1 MHEFKIREKDE
12 FINLSQLL
20 KALNLVE
27 SGVMAKEV
35 IDEGL
40 VKVDGETESRYR
52 RKLYDGM
59 IVEFEDNKIKVVN
72 CYNYFDLF
80 FVMIH

>member
-1 MHEFKIREKDE
+1 METLKLRDKDE

-20 KALNLVE
+20 KAMNLVE
-27 SGVMAKEV
+27 SGAMAKEV

-40 VKVDGETESRYR
+40 VKVDGETEFRYR

-59 IVEFEDNKIKVVN
+59 VVEFNEEQIQVVK
-72 CYNYFDLF
+72 
-80 FVMIH
+80 

>member
-1 MHEFKIREKDE
+1 MEVLRLREKDDY
-12 FINLSQLL
+12 INLSQLL
-20 KALNLVE
+20 KAMNLVE
-27 SGVMAKEV
+27 SGAMEKEV

-59 IVEFEDNKIKVVN
+59 IVEYNGKQIQVVQ
-72 CYNYFDLF
+72 
-80 FVMIH
+80 

>member
-1 MHEFKIREKDE
+1 MQEFKIREKDE

-27 SGVMAKEV
+27 SGAMAKEV

-59 IVEFEDNKIKVVN
+59 IVEFEDNKIKVVK
-72 CYNYFDLF
+72 
-80 FVMIH
+80 

>member
-1 MHEFKIREKDE
+1 MEEFKIRDKDE

-27 SGVMAKEV
+27 SGAMAKEV
-35 IDEGL
+35 IDEGF
-40 VKVDGETESRYR
+40 VKVDGEVESRYR

-59 IVEFEDNKIKVVN
+59 IVEFEDNKIK
-72 CYNYFDLF
+72 
-80 FVMIH
+80 IIK

>member
-1 MHEFKIREKDE
+1 MQQEGNSEITEFRIRQKDE

-27 SGVMAKEV
+27 SGAMAKEV

-40 VKVDGETESRYR
+40 VRVDGKIESRYR

-59 IVEFEDNKIKVVN
+59 IVEFEDNKIKVVK
-72 CYNYFDLF
+72 
-80 FVMIH
+80 

>member
-1 MHEFKIREKDE
+1 MEKLVLRPGDE

-20 KALNLVE
+20 KAMNLVE
-27 SGVMAKEV
+27 SGAMAKEV

-40 VKVDGETESRYR
+40 VKVDGEVESRYR

-59 IVEFEDNKIKVVN
+59 IVEFDDNTIQVVKE
-72 CYNYFDLF
+72 
-80 FVMIH
+80 

>member
-1 MHEFKIREKDE
+1 MEEFKIREKDE

-27 SGVMAKEV
+27 SGAMAKEI
-35 IDEGL
+35 IDQGL
-40 VKVDGETESRYR
+40 VKVDGEKEYRYR

-59 IVEFEDNKIKVVN
+59 IVEFEENKIKIVK
-72 CYNYFDLF
+72 
-80 FVMIH
+80 

>member
-1 MHEFKIREKDE
+1 MEEFKIREKDE

-27 SGVMAKEV
+27 SGAMAKEI

-40 VKVDGETESRYR
+40 VKVDGETEYRYR
-52 RKLYDGM
+52 RKLYYGM
-59 IVEFEDNKIKVVN
+59 IVEFEDNKIK
-72 CYNYFDLF
+72 
-80 FVMIH
+80 IIK

>member
-1 MHEFKIREKDE
+1 MEVLRLREKDDY
-12 FINLSQLL
+12 INLIQLL
-20 KALNLVE
+20 KAMNLVE
-27 SGVMAKEV
+27 SGAMAKEV

-59 IVEFEDNKIKVVN
+59 IVEYNGKQIQVVQ
-72 CYNYFDLF
+72 
-80 FVMIH
+80 

>member
-1 MHEFKIREKDE
+1 MEEFKIRDKDD

-27 SGVMAKEV
+27 SGAMAKEV

-40 VKVDGETESRYR
+40 VKVDGEVESRYR

-59 IVEFEDNKIKVVN
+59 VVEFENNKIKIIKS
-72 CYNYFDLF
+72 F
-80 FVMIH
+80 I

>member
-1 MHEFKIREKDE
+1 MEEFKIREKDD

-27 SGVMAKEV
+27 SGAIAKEV

-40 VKVDGETESRYR
+40 VKVDGEVESRYR

-59 IVEFEDNKIKVVN
+59 IVEFEDNKIKVVK
-72 CYNYFDLF
+72 
-80 FVMIH
+80 

>member
-1 MHEFKIREKDE
+1 MIMEEFRIRDKDE

-27 SGVMAKEV
+27 SGAMAKEI

-40 VKVDGETESRYR
+40 VKVDGEVEFRYR
-52 RKLYDGM
+52 RKLYNGM
-59 IVEFEDNKIKVVN
+59 IVEFNDNKIKVVK
-72 CYNYFDLF
+72 
-80 FVMIH
+80 

>member
-1 MHEFKIREKDE
+1 MEEFKIRDKDD

-27 SGVMAKEV
+27 SGAMAKEV

-40 VKVDGETESRYR
+40 VKVDGEVESRYR

-59 IVEFEDNKIKVVN
+59 IVEFEDNRIIIKK
-72 CYNYFDLF
+72 
-80 FVMIH
+80 

>member
-1 MHEFKIREKDE
+1 MEEFKIREKDE

-27 SGVMAKEV
+27 SGAMAKDI
-35 IDEGL
+35 IDQGL
-40 VKVDGETESRYR
+40 VKVDGEKEYRYR

-59 IVEFEDNKIKVVN
+59 IVEFEENKIKIVK
-72 CYNYFDLF
+72 
-80 FVMIH
+80 

>member
-1 MHEFKIREKDE
+1 MEVLVLREKDDY
-12 FINLSQLL
+12 INLSQLL
-20 KALNLVE
+20 KAMNLVE
-27 SGVMAKEV
+27 SGAMAKEV

-59 IVEFEDNKIKVVN
+59 IVEYNGKQIQVVQ
-72 CYNYFDLF
+72 
-80 FVMIH
+80 

>member
-1 MHEFKIREKDE
+1 MEEFKIRDKDE

-20 KALNLVE
+20 KALNFVE
-27 SGVMAKEV
+27 SGASAKEV

-40 VKVDGETESRYR
+40 VKVDGEIESRYR

-59 IVEFEDNKIKVVN
+59 IVEFEDNKIKIVK
-72 CYNYFDLF
+72 
-80 FVMIH
+80 

>member
-1 MHEFKIREKDE
+1 MKEIKIREKDE

-27 SGVMAKEV
+27 SGAMAKEI
-35 IDEGL
+35 IDQGL
-40 VKVDGETESRYR
+40 VKVDGETEYRYR

-59 IVEFEDNKIKVVN
+59 IVEFEENKIKIVK
-72 CYNYFDLF
+72 
-80 FVMIH
+80 

>member
-1 MHEFKIREKDE
+1 MEEFRIRDKDE

-27 SGVMAKEV
+27 SGAMAKEI
-35 IDEGL
+35 IDDGL
-40 VKVDGETESRYR
+40 VKVDGEVESRYR

-59 IVEFEDNKIKVVN
+59 IVEYDNNKIKV
-72 CYNYFDLF
+72 
-80 FVMIH
+80 IK

>member
-1 MHEFKIREKDE
+1 MVIMEEFRIRDKDE

-27 SGVMAKEV
+27 SGAMAKEV

-40 VKVDGETESRYR
+40 VKVDGEVESRYR

-59 IVEFEDNKIKVVN
+59 IVEFEDNCIKVVK
-72 CYNYFDLF
+72 
-80 FVMIH
+80 